1 MIKYAHYHKKRSKET
16 SKKLLVFTVAMVIL
30 ITIVTV
36 IAVFVLS
43 DATPLEYLIGGIFGL
58 ASTSFGFYF
67 WKAKNENIAKYG
79 NNVTGVE
86 DDIEVCY
93 NQDIN

>member
-1 MIKYAHYHKKRSKET
+1 MKKYAGYHTHRQKKET
-16 SKKLLVFTVAMVIL
+16 SKKLLKFTVTMVIF

-36 IAVFVLS
+36 VAVFKLS
-43 DATPLEYLIGGIFGL
+43 DTSPLEWLIAGIFGL

-79 NNVTGVE
+79 NNVE
-86 DDIEVCY
+86 DEV
-93 NQDIN
+93 NM

>member
-1 MIKYAHYHKKRSKET
+1 MKKYAGYPTHHRKKTET
-16 SKKLLVFTVAMVIL
+16 SKRLLKFTVAMVIF

-36 IAVFVLS
+36 IAVFKLS
-43 DATPLEYLIGGIFGL
+43 DATPLEWLIGGIFGL

-79 NNVTGVE
+79 NNVE
-86 DDIEVCY
+86 DES
-93 NQDIN
+93 NM

>member
-1 MIKYAHYHKKRSKET
+1 
-16 SKKLLVFTVAMVIL
+16 MVIL

-36 IAVFVLS
+36 VVVFVLQ
-43 DATPLEYLIGGIFGL
+43 DATPLEYLITGIFGL

-79 NNVTGVE
+79 KNVD
-86 DDIEVCY
+86 DDI
-93 NQDIN
+93 DI